1 MASLSI
7 ILVHYHTPRL
17 LMRAVA
23 SLRADLADS
32 GTEAEIVVIDNGST
46 VEERD
51 IIRTLG
57 VSVLEPGR
65 NLGYA
70 GGVNLGVA
78 ATTGDHVILMNSDV
92 DVFPG
97 CLGRLRATLT
107 DGIAAAG
114 PRFFWDRE
122 RLVMFPPTEIRD
134 RYSELERRAANY
146 STLLAVRARQ
156 RWRTHAR
163 RHWSARDP
171 INSYALSGGLL
182 AVRRDAWTAVGPF
195 DEGFPLYFE
204 ESDWLQR
211 LAQRGFPARY
221 VPSAE
226 ALHHHDQS
234 AGGKP
239 ALAQWFAQSA
249 HRFAQRHYGV
259 WFAAILRSLD
269 LLAPPR
275 QNGQCLAS
283 GVPEITLAHD
293 ATPARFWVEYSPS
306 RLGFPATTARIEKG
320 SRTWR
325 VPDEV
330 LRLLGAGTHHLRLVD
345 DTGHEISHVA
355 FTQPPGLEPK
365 RV

>member
-1 MASLSI
+1 MISLSI
-7 ILVHYHTPRL
+7 ILVHYHTPVL
-17 LMRAVA
+17 LIRAVA

-32 GTEAEIVVIDNGST
+32 GVEAEIVVVDNGST
-46 VEERD
+46 VEERN

-57 VSVLEPGR
+57 VTVLEPGR

-92 DVFPG
+92 EVFPG
-97 CLGRLRATLT
+97 CLGLLRAVLA
-107 DGIAAAG
+107 DGVAAVG

-122 RLVMFPPTEIRD
+122 RIVMFPPTEIRD
-134 RYSELERRAANY
+134 RYSELERRGANY

-156 RWRTHAR
+156 HWRAHAR
-163 RHWSARDP
+163 RHWSACDP
-171 INSYALSGGLL
+171 VNSYALSGGLL
-182 AVRRDAWTAVGPF
+182 AVRRDVWAAVGPF

-211 LAQRGFPARY
+211 LAYRGFPACY
-221 VPSAE
+221 VPRAE
-226 ALHHHDQS
+226 ALHNHRT
-234 AGGKP
+234 GREP
-239 ALAQWFAQSA
+239 ALARWFAQSA
-249 HRFAQRHYGV
+249 RRFARRHYGT
-259 WFAAILRSLD
+259 WFAAILRGLD
-269 LLAPPR
+269 ALAPQRHDEQHVP
-275 QNGQCLAS
+275 L
-283 GVPEITLAHD
+283 GVPEITLAHH
-293 ATPARFWVEYSPS
+293 ATSARLWVEYSPS
-306 RLGFPATTARIEKG
+306 RLGFPATAARIEKG

-345 DTGHEISHVA
+345 DTGHEIAHVA
-355 FTQPPGLEPK
+355 FVQPPGLEPK